1 MQVKSKVIITG
12 ANGFVGSAAFNKISE
27 LEQYTVSGAVRHNTE
42 KSSFISIGDMNY
54 ETDWSN
60 ILRGQNV
67 VIHTAARAH
76 VMIDEAINPLAE
88 YRRVNVEASV
98 NLAKQAARAGV
109 NRFIFIS
116 SIKVNGNGGERS
128 RVYYHND
135 PPAPEDNYGI
145 SKAEAEVELKKI
157 AEDTGME
164 MVIIRPTLIYG
175 PDVKGN
181 FNSLIKLVCWG
192 LPLPLGAIHN
202 CRSMVAIDNL
212 IDLIVTC
219 IDHPKASGQTFL
231 VSDDQDMSTTE
242 LLEVMAHSFNKKA
255 ILIPI
260 PAKLLHIAARL
271 LGREAIVDRLCGS
284 LKVDI
289 THTKETLD
297 WRPPVTMEQ
306 QLAKIVESMHLSSR
320 SI

>member
-12 ANGFVGSAAFNKISE
+12 ANGFVGSATFKKISE
-27 LEQYTVSGAVRHNTE
+27 LEQYAVSGIVRHNT
-42 KSSFISIGDMNY
+42 KKNNFISIGDINS

-60 ILRGQNV
+60 ILRDQNV

-76 VMIDEAINPLAE
+76 VMIDKAVNPLAE

-98 NLAKQAARAGV
+98 NLAKQAAAAGV

-116 SIKVNGNGGERS
+116 SIKVNGDGGES
-128 RVYYHND
+128 TRVYYHND

-181 FNSLIKLVCWG
+181 FNSLIKLVCRG

-219 IDHPKASGQTFL
+219 IDHPKASDQTFL

-271 LGREAIVDRLCGS
+271 LGKEAIVDRLCGS

-289 THTKETLD
+289 THTKDTLG

-320 SI
+320 NI